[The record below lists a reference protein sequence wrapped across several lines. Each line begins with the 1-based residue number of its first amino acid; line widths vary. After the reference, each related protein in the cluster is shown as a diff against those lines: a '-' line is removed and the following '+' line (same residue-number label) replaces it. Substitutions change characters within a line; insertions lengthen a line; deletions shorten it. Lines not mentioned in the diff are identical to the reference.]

1 MGRVILRLWARAIS
15 AAIALTPVYFRED
28 TCILFDLRTKKIGA
42 LIWCPNMVAFWSF
55 SGLYTV
61 RETNHKFSWR
71 HFPIYEV
78 IFCTKTRLRIM
89 RGCIYISLTVLCN
102 KAIDKQNRN
111 RAGCSAAVGAVLF
124 ICSYSKKIY

>member
-1 MGRVILRLWARAIS
+1 MGGEKFQSEVAFFALTRIRTMRRVILRLWARAVS
-15 AAIALTPVYFRED
+15 AATAITPVYFRED

-78 IFCTKTRLRIM
+78 AFWSI
-89 RGCIYISLTVLCN
+89 
-102 KAIDKQNRN
+102 
-111 RAGCSAAVGAVLF
+111 
-124 ICSYSKKIY
+124 